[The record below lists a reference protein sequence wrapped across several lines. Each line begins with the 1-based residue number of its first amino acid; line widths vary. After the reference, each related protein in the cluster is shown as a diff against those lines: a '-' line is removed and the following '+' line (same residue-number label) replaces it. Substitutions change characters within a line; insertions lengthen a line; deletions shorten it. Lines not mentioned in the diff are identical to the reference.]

1 MNPKT
6 NLHHK
11 AMRRKATPAN
21 LHNGFEMTQNPLVQE
36 KCADKNQKKKPQLA
50 PLHLILIVVIGYFSL
65 GMSSCEQL
73 VQIPMTE
80 TEVAMGLREA
90 LTVGITNAV
99 MQTSKENGYFENAA
113 IKIPFPPEASGAMQ
127 FMQNSQLLRPL
138 LNDFVV
144 KLNRAAEDASV
155 EARPIF
161 IDAIRNI
168 TITDAW
174 NILRGGNNAA
184 TEYLKQQTYD
194 QLYQAFRPQILAS
207 LNEVGAQ
214 TVWSE
219 LSTTYNAIATFTP
232 NLSRVNTDLA
242 HYATTE
248 ALNGL
253 FTVVALEEQKIRQDP
268 AARVTDLLK
277 RVFARQ

>member
-1 MNPKT
+1 M
-6 NLHHK
+6 
-11 AMRRKATPAN
+11 TP
-21 LHNGFEMTQNPLVQE
+21 NPLAQE
-36 KCADKNQKKKPQLA
+36 EGADKNRKRKPKLA
-50 PLHLILIVVIGYFSL
+50 RLHLILVVIVAYFGL

-73 VQIPMTE
+73 VQVPMTE

-99 MQTSKENGYFENAA
+99 LQTNKEDGYFGNPA
-113 IKIPFPPEASGAMQ
+113 IKIPFPQEASGAMQ

-138 LNDFVV
+138 LNDFVL
-144 KLNRAAEDASV
+144 KLNRAAENASA

-161 IDAIRNI
+161 VDAIRNI
-168 TITDAW
+168 NITDAW

-184 TEYLKQQTYD
+184 TEYLRQQTYD
-194 QLYQAFRPQILAS
+194 RLYQAFRPQVLAS

-214 TVWSE
+214 AIWSE
-219 LSTTYNAIATFTP
+219 LSTTYNAIAAFTP

-268 AARVTDLLK
+268 AARVTDILR

>member
-1 MNPKT
+1 M
-6 NLHHK
+6 
-11 AMRRKATPAN
+11 TP
-21 LHNGFEMTQNPLVQE
+21 NPLAQE
-36 KCADKNQKKKPQLA
+36 EGADKNQERKPQLA
-50 PLHLILIVVIGYFSL
+50 PMHLILIVIIAYFSL

-73 VQIPMTE
+73 VQVPMTE

-99 MQTSKENGYFENAA
+99 LQTNKEDGYFGNPA
-113 IKIPFPPEASGAMQ
+113 IKIPFPQEASGAMQ

-138 LNDFVV
+138 LNDFVL
-144 KLNRAAEDASV
+144 KLNRAAENASA

-161 IDAIRNI
+161 VDAIRNI

-184 TEYLKQQTYD
+184 TEYLRQQTYD
-194 QLYQAFRPQILAS
+194 LLYQAFRPQVLAS

-214 TVWSE
+214 EIWSD
-219 LSTTYNAIATFTP
+219 LSTTYNAIAAFTP
-232 NLSRVNTDLA
+232 NLSRINTDLA
-242 HYATTE
+242 YYATTE

-268 AARVTDLLK
+268 AARVTDLLR